1 MVISDPELAAYAD
14 VLEAAGF
21 VIYESASGRP
31 SAYFRYSR
39 IVGSQ
44 ECFGYVQANWVGA
57 TKFSHL
63 MPILPSIEHGSS
75 MWVEGVPEALT
86 VESAALICR
95 QVNRNPIVGQRRNFA
110 DPRFEYLYQRREPL
124 VQEPAVPEPL

>member
-21 VIYESASGRP
+21 AIYESASGRP

-39 IVGSQ
+39 VVGDK
-44 ECFGYVQANWVGA
+44 ECFGYVQRNWVGA

-75 MWVEGVPEALT
+75 MWVKGVPNTLS
-86 VESAALICR
+86 VKSAAAIC
-95 QVNRNPIVGQRRNFA
+95 QPVNSNPIVGQRRNFA
-110 DPRFEYLYQRREPL
+110 DPRFESLYKRRGVP
-124 VQEPAVPEPL
+124 EPAVPEPS